1 MGERQHLHRSDYPD
15 TLAVLQAPLLGSRID
30 TSDLGYEPTEEG
42 AWVDWRQLIEG
53 KLSSTEVAAVH
64 ITRGIAIAERAGGV
78 PPTAAASVRTAI
90 TGGTGG

>member
-15 TLAVLQAPLLGSRID
+15 TLAVLQALLGSRID

-53 KLSSTEVAAVH
+53 KLSSTEVAVVH
-64 ITRGIAIAERAGGV
+64 IARGIAISERAGGV
-78 PPTAAASVRTAI
+78 PPTAAAAVRTAI
-90 TGGTGG
+90 TGVTGG